1 MWTRKELKQRAKEA
15 LKRNYW
21 RIVLVTLLAVILGGG
36 LSATASAGGGGT
48 TQSSKQQIKTGA
60 VTDDMEIS
68 IYGNASDTVD
78 NIADEDDVDTAAE
91 NMDAAEQE
99 TNDTS
104 VADTLIIGG
113 LIIVILIVALC
124 VFALAYAL
132 GAFLYNP
139 FYTGVCRFMLKSVDD
154 RAEVKEI
161 AYGFDHSYKNV
172 VKTMFHADLRV
183 IAWSLLFII
192 PGIYK
197 KYQYR
202 MVAYIL
208 AEHPDMDYKEALR
221 LSRDIMNGEKWHT
234 FILDLSF
241 IPWRMLGLITCGI
254 VGVFYVNPYIYLTNA
269 ALYREL
275 SERRDDNGI

>member
-1 MWTRKELKQRAKEA
+1 MWTRKKLKQRAKEA

-48 TQSSKQQIKTGA
+48 TESSKQQIKTGA

-104 VADTLIIGG
+104 VADTLVVSG
-113 LIIVILIVALC
+113 LIIAVLIVALC

-183 IAWSLLFII
+183 LAWSLLFII

-221 LSRDIMNGEKWHT
+221 LSHDIMNGEKWHT

>member
-1 MWTRKELKQRAKEA
+1 MWTRKKLKQRAKEA

-104 VADTLIIGG
+104 VADTLVVSG
-113 LIIVILIVALC
+113 LIIAVLIVALC

-208 AEHPDMDYKEALR
+208 AEHPEMDYKEALR

>member
-104 VADTLIIGG
+104 VADTLVIGG

>member
-1 MWTRKELKQRAKEA
+1 MWTRKKLKQRAKEA

-48 TQSSKQQIKTGA
+48 TESSKQQIKTGA

-104 VADTLIIGG
+104 VADTLVVSG
-113 LIIVILIVALC
+113 LIIAVLIVALC

-183 IAWSLLFII
+183 LAWSLLFII

-208 AEHPDMDYKEALR
+208 AEHPEMDYKEALR

>member
-21 RIVLVTLLAVILGGG
+21 RIVLVTLLAVVLGGG
-36 LSATASAGGGGT
+36 LSAATSAGGGGT
-48 TQSSKQQIKTGA
+48 TESGKQQIKTGV

-78 NIADEDDVDTAAE
+78 NIADEDNVNTAAE

-104 VADTLIIGG
+104 VADTLVVSG
-113 LIIVILIVALC
+113 LIIAVLIVALC

-154 RAEVKEI
+154 QAEVKEI
-161 AYGFDHSYKNV
+161 MYGFDHSYKNV

-183 IAWSLLFII
+183 LAWSLLFII

-208 AEHPDMDYKEALR
+208 AEHPDTDYKEALR

-234 FILDLSF
+234 FMLDLSF
-241 IPWRMLGLITCGI
+241 IPWRMLGMITCGI
-254 VGVFYVNPYIYLTNA
+254 AGVFYVNPYIYLTNA

>member
-1 MWTRKELKQRAKEA
+1 MWTRKDLKQRAKEA

-104 VADTLIIGG
+104 VADTLVIGG

-208 AEHPDMDYKEALR
+208 SEHPDMDYKEALR